1 MDAKVDKTYKSTEDL
16 INKLQQLKGK
26 TKLRFYRSISNY
38 YVEMN
43 IRIDEDTFTRN
54 AQGFSKNYH
63 EVLLLTKF
71 PQTKP
76 QVKNVNDNFY
86 DLNYIVIKNIV
97 EKEIV
102 NGQHE
107 NDYINFKDI
116 VPYHYIGRKKNNEII
131 R

>member
-1 MDAKVDKTYKSTEDL
+1 MDAKVDKTYKSTEDM
-16 INKLQQLKGK
+16 INNLQQLKGK
-26 TKLRFYRSISNY
+26 TKLRFYGSISNY

-43 IRIDEDTFTRN
+43 IRINEDTFARN

-63 EVLLLTKF
+63 EVLLLMKF

-97 EKEIV
+97 EKGIV

-116 VPYHYIGRKKNNEII
+116 VPNHYIGRKKNNEII